1 MISVAL
7 CTFNGE
13 EFLEEQLESILRQSV
28 RPSEIVIGDDG
39 SVDRTIRII
48 ESYTPKFLD
57 AGVKVVYLPGGEKP
71 GFVQNFERT
80 MKATSG
86 GIIFLSDQDD
96 VWDSRRIEFTLEVFS
111 DHPDCLL
118 VHSDAQLVDS
128 KGKSLDKSLFQ
139 ALSYGIKRQ
148 QVAING
154 KSFEELLKR
163 NVVTGAT
170 AAIRREL
177 IGMSSPFVSS
187 WIHDEWLGINAAA
200 LGGYFVTDRKLISYR
215 QHPNNVVGVKSW
227 SLRTSIAYYFASRNG
242 RYKQLVDRSKALLKH
257 SQSGNWD
264 SSFSKLVANKLEFEQ
279 KRQQFSDFRL
289 LRFPKIF
296 FLALKGDY
304 KQFCFRPYRE
314 MIRDFIQSK

>member
-7 CTFNGE
+7 CTYNGE
-13 EFLEEQLESILRQSV
+13 EFLEEQLESILRQTI

-96 VWDSRRIEFTLEVFS
+96 VWDSRRIEFTLQVFS

-177 IGMSSPFVSS
+177 IGLSSPFVSS

-227 SLRTSIAYYFASRNG
+227 SIRSSIAYYFASRNG
-242 RYKQLVDRSKALLKH
+242 RHKQLVDRGIALLKH
-257 SQSGNWD
+257 SQSRNWD
-264 SSFSKLVANKLEFEQ
+264 SNLLKLVEKKLEFEQ

-289 LRFPKIF
+289 LRFPEICL
-296 FLALKGDY
+296 LALKGGY
-304 KQFCFRPYRE
+304 RQFCFRP
-314 MIRDFIQSK
+314 